1 MHMWMGYL
9 VYVLTLL
16 TALGCGLVGGSLVAF
31 SDFIMPALART
42 PPETAVPAMREIN
55 VEARQSWFLRVLGLT
70 AVLNVALVVVA
81 LMRWQMPDSALLLLG
96 AALFLL
102 GTVLVSLVCNA
113 PRNDLLARDA
123 AQWPEFLAHW
133 TRWNHVRAV
142 SALAAGALFAMAM

>member
-1 MHMWMGYL
+1 MWMGYL

-42 PPETAVPAMREIN
+42 APETAVPAMREIN

-102 GTVLVSLVCNA
+102 GTVLVSLVCNG
-113 PRNDLLARDA
+113 RI
-123 AQWPEFLAHW
+123 
-133 TRWNHVRAV
+133 
-142 SALAAGALFAMAM
+142 